1 MDKHNVMGQPLGDCN
16 NNIRAPDLNFRIYN
30 SIIYFIFISC
40 NWDYEDI
47 ILQLL
52 TRSWTGSSELDKL
65 IFFCIGVINLKIII
79 LL

>member
-1 MDKHNVMGQPLGDCN
+1 MDKHNVMGKCIKGQPLGDYN

-52 TRSWTGSSELDKL
+52 TKKDRDTCSCMMRYGLYWLD
-65 IFFCIGVINLKIII
+65 IS
-79 LL
+79 